1 MTHPPYDPNQPP
13 HTGQWQQPYPPQCPH
28 SYGHPQGHGYPTP
41 PQQPPKPRPWHHYVT
56 WPVVALTALAEVY
69 TETAR
74 IADFQSVIIFAY
86 VCVIASIASLVVTI
100 RARHGW
106 TIFFSVLS
114 LAVALYLL
122 GAGYD
127 AMEQFEQILDDTL
140 RDLNNLGY

>member
-1 MTHPPYDPNQPP
+1 MTHPPYDPNEPP
-13 HTGQWQQPYPPQCPH
+13 HTGQWQQ
-28 SYGHPQGHGYPTP
+28 
-41 PQQPPKPRPWHHYVT
+41 QQPPKPRPWHHYVT

-140 RDLNNLGY
+140 RDLDNLGY